1 MNKKVLTT
9 ILTLVCIIGFWLFI
23 NFYTSDSYSE
33 PNKTTPGTLIDE
45 LYYPSS
51 TTGDNVQHANY
62 SLSYDKK
69 HKQAEWVL
77 YRLTKK
83 QLTYDDKK

>member
-1 MNKKVLTT
+1 M
-9 ILTLVCIIGFWLFI
+9 
-23 NFYTSDSYSE
+23 
-33 PNKTTPGTLIDE
+33 
-45 LYYPSS
+45 
-51 TTGDNVQHANY
+51 QHANY

-83 QLTYDDKK
+83 QLTYDDRK

>member
-1 MNKKVLTT
+1 M
-9 ILTLVCIIGFWLFI
+9 
-23 NFYTSDSYSE
+23 
-33 PNKTTPGTLIDE
+33 
-45 LYYPSS
+45 
-51 TTGDNVQHANY
+51 QHANY

-83 QLTYDDKK
+83 QLTYDDRKWPYFIKDPKVKTKFADWKNYRGSGFDRGHLCPSGNRRFSEYTNNEIFTTAM